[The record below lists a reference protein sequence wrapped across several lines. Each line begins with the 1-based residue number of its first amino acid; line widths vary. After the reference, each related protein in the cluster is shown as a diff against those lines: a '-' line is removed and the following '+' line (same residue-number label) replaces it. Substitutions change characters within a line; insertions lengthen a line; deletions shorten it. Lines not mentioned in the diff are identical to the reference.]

1 LGTGERVGT
10 RERRSGELGS
20 GERRL
25 RRRSAGL
32 SMSNGLGLPGL
43 VRYSYSVLRLELGTW
58 LLDSGPAELGAGA
71 HRTDKEREV
80 GYGLWAGHGRIMG
93 PWEWDAGRRNTAR
106 LAWAVFRFSVSLKP
120 RPTPST
126 EILRN

>member
-1 LGTGERVGT
+1 VPPPPPVCRSVDVEWIRVAWVGPVLVLGTPV
-10 RERRSGELGS
+10 
-20 GERRL
+20 
-25 RRRSAGL
+25 
-32 SMSNGLGLPGL
+32 
-43 VRYSYSVLRLELGTW
+43 GTW
-58 LLDSGPAELGAGA
+58 LLDSGLAELGVGA

-80 GYGLWAGHGRIMG
+80 GYGLWAGHSRIMG
-93 PWEWDAGRRNTAR
+93 PWEWDAGRRTAAR